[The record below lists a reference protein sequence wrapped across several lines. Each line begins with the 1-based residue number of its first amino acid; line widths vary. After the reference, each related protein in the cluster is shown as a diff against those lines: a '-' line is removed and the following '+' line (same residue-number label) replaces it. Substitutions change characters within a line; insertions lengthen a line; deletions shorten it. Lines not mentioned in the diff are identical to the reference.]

1 MGISQATYYLWKRKY
16 SGVGV
21 SELRELRQLREE
33 VGRLKRL
40 VADLSLDRQ
49 ILQEIVSKSCKASC
63 ASEVGALGAGGLSD
77 QRAARGAGG
86 EVGDWDAAVREP
98 EGVR

>member
-1 MGISQATYYLWKRKY
+1 M
-16 SGVGV
+16 

-49 ILQEIVSKSCKASC
+49 ILQEIVSKK
-63 ASEVGALGAGGLSD
+63 L
-77 QRAARGAGG
+77 
-86 EVGDWDAAVREP
+86 
-98 EGVR
+98 

>member
-1 MGISQATYYLWKRKY
+1 MTFAARWGSARRPTTSGRRKY
-16 SGVGV
+16 TGVGV

-49 ILQEIVSKSCKASC
+49 ILQEIVSKK
-63 ASEVGALGAGGLSD
+63 L
-77 QRAARGAGG
+77 
-86 EVGDWDAAVREP
+86 
-98 EGVR
+98 